1 MIILKFVER
10 FFMNQTDLKNEIH
23 SKLDAVKDDLVLEIV
38 YDILAN
44 GLPIS
49 EDILKSESLN
59 RAIDRGLDDIKNG
72 RVMSDEQANKEIEEW
87 LNK

>member
-1 MIILKFVER
+1 
-10 FFMNQTDLKNEIH
+10 MNQTDLKNEIH